1 VSSRSLERP
10 LLVAVTIAIL
20 HGFNDAYSAFLHP
33 LLPRIMAKL
42 DLSITLAATL
52 TMTLALA
59 ASLAQPALGHLADR
73 GGQRWLVLL
82 GPIAMALFLSSIGLA
97 PNLGVLLVLLVL
109 GGLGSAAFHPPGAT
123 MAVRAGDPGRGG
135 TRHAIFSFGGA
146 TGYAA
151 GPLIAVSVVQWR
163 GLEGLWIAM
172 LPMIFVVLIVHR
184 ILPAYAPR
192 AHSETSAAPARITEL
207 LAGPLG
213 VVFAISAL
221 CAFLQR
227 LFLTLD
233 PIIVAE
239 AGGSETRGALLLTAY
254 LGGQAVGTLSG
265 GLLADRL
272 DRRGLLAALTLLSLP
287 THILAFLH
295 PIGALGLAFAAAA
308 GAVNQATLP
317 PLVVMAVEIA
327 PKSAGLAS
335 GVVMGLAWAAGSIG
349 VLGAGALADVIGP
362 QVAGAALVPTI
373 LVAAAL
379 AFHPWLRAHSRP
391 ALGAPTIEAPVV

>member
-1 VSSRSLERP
+1 MTHRSLERP
-10 LLVAVTIAIL
+10 LLVAITVAIL
-20 HGFNDAYSAFLHP
+20 HGFNDAYSSFLHP

-59 ASLAQPALGHLADR
+59 ASVAQPALGHLADR

-82 GPIAMALFLSSIGLA
+82 GPLAMALFLSSIGLA
-97 PNLGVLLVLLVL
+97 PNLGVLLLMLVL

-146 TGYAA
+146 TGYAL
-151 GPLIAVSVVQWR
+151 GPLIAVGVVQWR
-163 GLEGLWIAM
+163 GLEGLWVAM
-172 LPMIFVVLIVHR
+172 LPMLIVVLVVHR
-184 ILPAYAPR
+184 ILPAHAPR
-192 AHSETSAAPARITEL
+192 PHSETSAAPARIAQL
-207 LAGPLG
+207 LGGPLG
-213 VVFAISAL
+213 VIFAISAL

-239 AGGSETRGALLLTAY
+239 SGGSEARGALLLSTY

-272 DRRGLLAALTLLSLP
+272 DRRRLLAALTLLALP
-287 THILAFLH
+287 THVLAFLY
-295 PIGALGLAFAAAA
+295 PVGAAGLALAAVA

-317 PLVVMAVEIA
+317 PLIVMAVEIA
-327 PKSAGLAS
+327 PRSAGLAS
-335 GVVMGLAWAAGSIG
+335 GIVMGLAWAAGSIG
-349 VLGAGALADVIGP
+349 VLGAGVLGDAIGP
-362 QVAGAALVPTI
+362 QVAAAAVVPVI
-373 LVAAAL
+373 LVASGL
-379 AFHPWLRAHSRP
+379 AFHPRLRAYGRP
-391 ALGAPTIEAPVV
+391 VGSHPRIEAPIV